1 MQILFLILKQDITS
15 ESVYDFREKNILLF
29 CNMNTYGTRK
39 VTYEKVQVS
48 ATVTDCNL

>member
-29 CNMNTYGTRK
+29 CNMNTYEARK
-39 VTYEKVQVS
+39 ATYEKVQVS
-48 ATVTDCNL
+48 ATVTDRNL